1 MPTITLTQADDHE
14 TSEAKVGD
22 SIVLNL
28 PQTPG
33 GYRWSMD
40 EDGAP
45 VLTFTGNDFSSSSH
59 GVGSAGE
66 ESFKFKVAKS
76 GQAEISLKLWREWE
90 GDSSIA
96 KRFSVKINA
105 H

>member
-1 MPTITLTQADDHE
+1 MSTITLTQADNHE

-33 GYRWSMD
+33 GYRWSVD

-45 VLTFTGNDFSSSSH
+45 VLTFVGTDFSNASH

-76 GQAEISLKLWREWE
+76 GHAQIALKLWREWE
-90 GDSSIA
+90 GESSIL
-96 KRFSVKINA
+96 KRFSVKINV